1 MPGIPI
7 IYKKVR
13 KDVRTLAKLKETTI
27 KKRRLKELHDI
38 FATIPD
44 DKARL
49 VEPMI
54 VMAANMEIN
63 IVKLE
68 VELQATGFVEIY
80 QNGENQTGTKESTV
94 SRSYST
100 MVKNYNSIIRTL
112 LDCLPKSEQKAAEDE
127 LSEFIRARDKNV

>member
-1 MPGIPI
+1 M
-7 IYKKVR
+7 
-13 KDVRTLAKLKETTI
+13 RTLAKLKETTI

-38 FATIPD
+38 FAAITD

-49 VEPMI
+49 VDPMI

-68 VELQATGFVEIY
+68 AELQATGFVEIY

-94 SRSYST
+94 SRSYSP
-100 MVKNYNSIIRTL
+100 MAKNYTSIIRTL
-112 LDCLPKSEQKAAEDE
+112 LDARPK
-127 LSEFIRARDKNV
+127 